1 LSLTK
6 ARFPSPKMSRHHL
19 TRISIFWKIPITLCQ
34 CPFHRHLVFLLQVF
48 QWAPGFRPT
57 TGLP

>member
-19 TRISIFWKIPITLCQ
+19 TRISTFWRIPLTLCQ
-34 CPFHRHLVFLLQVF
+34 CPFHRHLVFLL
-48 QWAPGFRPT
+48 
-57 TGLP
+57 